1 MTLLNVTV
9 GASLGPANAA
19 IITVAASDH
28 PYGLFAFAPPP
39 TGVSEDQDVVVT
51 VIREFGTVGQ
61 VTVGVISV
69 ESSDPRLGSL
79 GLDLTELGQTG

>member
-1 MTLLNVTV
+1 MTLVNVTV
-9 GASLGPANAA
+9 GASLGPASAA
-19 IITVAASDH
+19 VITIAASDH

-69 ESSDPRLGSL
+69 EGSDPRLGSL
-79 GLDLTELGQTG
+79 GLDLMELGQTG